1 MFPFFVM
8 EKRIRL
14 NNYSV
19 QVQLIGTISSPAS
32 PVLIFLHEALGSI
45 AQWKSF
51 PQDICKATGLPGIVT
66 ERRGHGQSDPLNAL
80 RTPEYLHDYMHEL
93 HELLAELLPLK
104 QPVILIGHSDGGTI
118 GLLYARH
125 FPQYVTGLVT
135 IAAHT
140 YVETETLEGIA
151 PTITAYKN
159 GKLDGLKR
167 IHGDKT
173 EQLFYAWAN
182 TWRSKEFQRWDIR
195 EEIKGINCPT
205 LILQGAN
212 DQYGTIAQVHSIER
226 AAHNHQSSILPD
238 CGHHPHLEKST
249 FVIEQIYTFIHKR
262 ILLNT

>member
-1 MFPFFVM
+1 M

-14 NNYSV
+14 NNYNI

-51 PQDICKATGLPGIVT
+51 PQDVCTATGLPGIVA
-66 ERRGHGQSDPLNAL
+66 ERRGHGQSDPLDVI
-80 RTPEYLHDYMHEL
+80 RTPEYLHDYMYEL
-93 HELLAELLPLK
+93 RELLAELLPLK

-125 FPQYVTGLVT
+125 FPQYVRGLVT
-135 IAAHT
+135 MAAHT
-140 YVETETLEGIA
+140 FVEAETLAGID

-173 EQLFYAWAN
+173 EQLFYAWAD
-182 TWRSKEFQRWDIR
+182 TWKSEAFRSWDIR

-212 DQYGTIAQVHSIER
+212 DQYGTIAQVHSIELAVR
-226 AAHNHQSSILPD
+226 NNQSFILPD
-238 CGHHPHLEKST
+238 CGHHPHLEKSA
-249 FVIEQIYTFIHKR
+249 FVIEQIDTFIHEIKSV
-262 ILLNT
+262 NT